1 MVTVAQQYQF
11 TKAYQIVHLKWTNL
25 MICKAYLN
33 EPAKR
38 KEASYMMNFV
48 FPLSEKSLNEIYH
61 TKNYIDI

>member
-1 MVTVAQQYQF
+1 
-11 TKAYQIVHLKWTNL
+11 